1 MTTARPPGLSRRG
14 FLGALGATLVP
25 AISEPLARQL
35 YAATG
40 SGHGAPRIAIVG
52 AGIAGLTAARTLR
65 DRGVGATVYE
75 AQLRV
80 GGRMRSESALWGNG
94 QVSEYCGELIDTDH
108 TLMQALAKRF
118 SLPLTDV
125 LAAAPESAEQTIFQ
139 HGRYYPERRLF
150 ADFRPVYRTLA
161 AHVAAAG
168 PATTYAHSTPMGREL
183 DRMTLAQWIERFVP
197 GGRTSDVGT
206 FIYLQYVA
214 EYGIAADRQSALNM
228 VYWLGRQPHYDAHT
242 GEFVAL
248 GPSDERFHIA
258 GGNDRL
264 PQAIAA
270 SLPAES
276 LRLGHRLEAIT
287 RRSDGRIALNFLAA
301 NGSITEVVDKAIV
314 TVPFSVLRGIDTARA
329 GFDALK
335 RVAIAELGYG
345 DHSKLVAQFDERYWH
360 GTGPWPGH
368 SSGDVTYD
376 GPFQQTWEATRGQR
390 GTSGLIVDYAAAE
403 QSAVMRP
410 QAPHTT
416 STLAPTAGYAKAF
429 VRELDRVLPGAEK
442 HFTGKAALSH
452 VVADPFAR
460 GSYAG
465 WLAGQYSRFAG
476 YERVRQGNVL
486 FAGEHCSVLLQGFME
501 GAARE
506 GVRAAHEVL
515 ADAGRNAAA

>member
-1 MTTARPPGLSRRG
+1 MSTGPSRRS
-14 FLGALGATLVP
+14 FLGALGAMLVP
-25 AISEPLARQL
+25 AISGPLVEPLR
-35 YAATG
+35 AA
-40 SGHGAPRIAIVG
+40 SGRGDAGPRVAIVG
-52 AGIAGLTAARTLR
+52 AGIAGLTAARALR
-65 DRGVGATVYE
+65 DRGVRATVYE

-125 LAAAPESAEQTIFQ
+125 LAAVPDGAQQTIFQ

-150 ADFRPVYRTLA
+150 ADFRPVYRTLVEQ
-161 AHVAAAG
+161 VAAAG
-168 PATTYAHSTPMGREL
+168 PATTYARSTPTGRAL

-197 GGRTSDVGT
+197 GGRKSDVGT

-228 VYWLGRQPHYDAHT
+228 VYWLGRQPQYDART

-270 SLPAES
+270 SLPPEG
-276 LRLGHRLEAIT
+276 LRLGHRLEAIA
-287 RRSDGRIALNFLAA
+287 RRSDGRVALSFLTS

-335 RVAIAELGYG
+335 RIAISELGYG
-345 DHSKLVAQFDERYWH
+345 DHSKLVVQFDERYWR
-360 GTGPWPGH
+360 GTGPWPGR
-368 SSGDVTYD
+368 SSGDITYD
-376 GPFQQTWEATRGQR
+376 GAFGQTWEATRGQP
-390 GTSGLIVDYAAAE
+390 GKNGLIVDYAAAR
-403 QSAVMRP
+403 QSAALRP
-410 QAPHTT
+410 QAAHTT
-416 STLAPTAGYAKAF
+416 STLAPTAAYARAF
-429 VRELDRVLPGAEK
+429 VRELEHVWPGADR

-452 VVADPFAR
+452 IMSDPFAR

-465 WLAGQYSRFAG
+465 WLAGQYTRFAG

-515 ADAGRNAAA
+515 GDAGRKAAA